1 MKNLYL
7 LFIAFTTLTF
17 LNAQTDVTF
26 ELNTE
31 GVCGT
36 FYAGGGVLG
45 NAQAH
50 LMYDDGTN
58 GDAIAGD
65 GIHTVIVNSST
76 FGAANA
82 QGEKNY
88 VFFMNPGWA
97 EDWGSKENLGGLA
110 CADTANYNDRIMPA
124 ISGAAQTIQN
134 CFGKCESDG
143 SCGTYT
149 TTSSF
154 DEDFTTATG
163 FAAADDAVYTE
174 DNTAAVGT
182 VSATN
187 ASDYA
192 HIYYDTPSGMDIH
205 SGDRGFSLEVKG
217 PRASAVFLK
226 LQRGGDYWV
235 NNEMNPGANNYTDV
249 GNWQTITWDAS
260 SFACGKDKTRAVLF
274 FDIQTAP
281 STNPSDD
288 VFEIRNFKMGEF
300 ATLSTDVS
308 KSIENISV
316 YPNPVV
322 DVVNITSGE
331 SIDLVR
337 VYDLTGRIVM
347 QANPSKQNFVLNVA
361 NLSKGVYL
369 VKLNAGSKEATT
381 KLIK

>member
-7 LFIAFTTLTF
+7 VFIAFTTLTF

-45 NAQAH
+45 NAMAH

-58 GDAIAGD
+58 GDAVAGD
-65 GIHTVIVNSST
+65 GIHTVVVNSST
-76 FGAANA
+76 FGAG
-82 QGEKNY
+82 QNY

-97 EDWGSKENLGGLA
+97 EDWGSKEDLTGLA
-110 CADTANYNDRIMPA
+110 CADAGNYNDRIMPA

-143 SCGTYT
+143 TCGTYT

-163 FAAADDAVYTE
+163 FAAADGASYIE
-174 DNTAAVGT
+174 DNTAAIGT
-182 VSATN
+182 VSASN
-187 ASDYA
+187 NGSYA

-249 GNWQTITWDAS
+249 GNWQTITWNAS
-260 SFACGKDKTRAVLF
+260 SFACGKDKTRAVIF
-274 FDIQTAP
+274 FDIETLP
-281 STNPSDD
+281 SANASDD

-300 ATLSTDVS
+300 STLSTAVS

-316 YPNPVV
+316 YPNPAV
-322 DVVNITSGE
+322 DVVNITAGE
-331 SIDLVR
+331 SVDSVR
-337 VYDLTGRIVM
+337 IYDLTGRMVK
-347 QANPSKQNFVLNVA
+347 QANPNSSEFSLNVA
-361 NLSKGVYL
+361 GLSKGAYL
-369 VKLNAGSKEATT
+369 VRLNAGDKQATA